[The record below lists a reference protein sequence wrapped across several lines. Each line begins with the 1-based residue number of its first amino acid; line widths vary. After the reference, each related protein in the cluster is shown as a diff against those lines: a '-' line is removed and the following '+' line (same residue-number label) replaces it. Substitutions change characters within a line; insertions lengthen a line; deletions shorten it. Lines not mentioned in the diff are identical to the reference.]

1 LKLAY
6 RKLGEVATVLAVG
19 LMMPGMGYFVAYDR
33 IDLFFAIFVFP
44 LSCYGLLF
52 ILTVEMPDIDAD
64 RAGKKINALVKWGV
78 KTGVSISFC
87 SALIGTLSLAL
98 IHFSGVF
105 TGILD
110 VEPLTMFS
118 ALPLVGAASGYHG
131 NFDRR
136 QRLTRHVNTNMTAMV
151 LFVLLLDSYIL
162 AQVVI

>member
-1 LKLAY
+1 
-6 RKLGEVATVLAVG
+6 
-19 LMMPGMGYFVAYDR
+19 M
-33 IDLFFAIFVFP
+33 
-44 LSCYGLLF
+44 F

-87 SALIGTLSLAL
+87 SALVGTLSLAL

-110 VEPLTMFS
+110 VGPLAMFS
-118 ALPLVGAASGYHG
+118 ALPLVGAASGYQE
-131 NFDRR
+131 NFNKR